1 VKRKHRHILYVAR
14 TMMIHIHV
22 PKYLWVDA
30 VLSAYHLINRMP
42 SSILHGKIP
51 FSCLYPGK
59 SIFSVPPR
67 VFCCTCFV
75 QDLSPGLDK
84 LSPRSIKW
92 YSRTQK
98 GYQCYNPSIRKYF
111 VSANVTFFESVPY
124 FSPQGPV
131 TASESISLSPS
142 VPLSAPAIVHD
153 VSSTVSLKDTTAPP
167 TPKPPREKDF
177 RYVYTHWQKVPASK
191 LVLIASS
198 PVEGP
203 PLQPSVS
210 SSDFDVPIALRKG
223 KRSCT
228 DHSISQFV
236 SFLYYRLLP
245 LFASLSCLY
254 PLYFCPGR
262 MRRLY

>member
-1 VKRKHRHILYVAR
+1 
-14 TMMIHIHV
+14 M
-22 PKYLWVDA
+22 
-30 VLSAYHLINRMP
+30 
-42 SSILHGKIP
+42 
-51 FSCLYPGK
+51 
-59 SIFSVPPR
+59 
-67 VFCCTCFV
+67 
-75 QDLSPGLDK
+75 
-84 LSPRSIKW
+84 SPRSIKR

-167 TPKPPREKDF
+167 TPKPPREKHF
-177 RYVYTHWQKVPASK
+177 RYVYTHWQK
-191 LVLIASS
+191 VLIASS

-203 PLQPSVS
+203 PPQPSVS

-223 KRSCT
+223 KRSWS
-228 DHSISQFV
+228 DHHISHFI
-236 SFLYYRLLP
+236 SF
-245 LFASLSCLY
+245 
-254 PLYFCPGR
+254 YFIWTS
-262 MRRLY
+262 

>member
-1 VKRKHRHILYVAR
+1 MPSSKDFRYFLIFVDDFSRMTWLYLLKERSEVSGVIELFYNDIKIQFSTFIRVFRTDNALEYIKNNVPLFCSKNGIIHQTSYSHTSQQNGVVKRKHRHILYVAR

-111 VSANVTFFESVPY
+111 VSANVTFFNQFPTFLHKV
-124 FSPQGPV
+124 QLLHQ
-131 TASESISLSPS
+131 SL
-142 VPLSAPAIVHD
+142 
-153 VSSTVSLKDTTAPP
+153 
-167 TPKPPREKDF
+167 
-177 RYVYTHWQKVPASK
+177 
-191 LVLIASS
+191 
-198 PVEGP
+198 
-203 PLQPSVS
+203 
-210 SSDFDVPIALRKG
+210 
-223 KRSCT
+223 
-228 DHSISQFV
+228 
-236 SFLYYRLLP
+236 FLYRLFFCLHLLSMMS
-245 LFASLSCLY
+245 LFQCH
-254 PLYFCPGR
+254 
-262 MRRLY
+262 